1 MYVDPERLC
10 SVISKFSNSL
20 TYNTTISYWPSGGGA
35 FSNIYEPGK
44 LSVAATDVGE
54 NPIPSLIH
62 LQCQMGCKRAIYI
75 CRVFPIF
82 VHRNRCEPCR
92 SLVHTTRTSIR
103 YVIRFRTAVW
113 KCYISSL
120 YQGLTNYG
128 RQVCVAPKFCTVAP
142 ISCGFTV

>member
-20 TYNTTISYWPSGGGA
+20 TYSTTISYWPSGGGA

-54 NPIPSLIH
+54 NPIPSRIH
-62 LQCQMGCKRAIYI
+62 LQCQMGCKRTIYI

-103 YVIRFRTAVW
+103 YVIRLSNCGLKV
-113 KCYISSL
+113 L
-120 YQGLTNYG
+120 YKFLIPGVDELRAAGLRG
-128 RQVCVAPKFCTVAP
+128 A
-142 ISCGFTV
+142 